1 MARIRIDIDTL
12 RSRAASLQSHI
23 VEYEALNSGMENLS
37 EGIVAGWKGES
48 SQVYGELMTSYVSK
62 ARSLTEIIKQFENYA
77 RTTADKFESL
87 DASCAARIRNSF

>member
-23 VEYEALNSGMENLS
+23 VEYEALNSVMENLY
-37 EGIVAGWKGES
+37 EGIVDGLKGES
-48 SQVYGELMTSYVSK
+48 SHAYVELMTSYVSK